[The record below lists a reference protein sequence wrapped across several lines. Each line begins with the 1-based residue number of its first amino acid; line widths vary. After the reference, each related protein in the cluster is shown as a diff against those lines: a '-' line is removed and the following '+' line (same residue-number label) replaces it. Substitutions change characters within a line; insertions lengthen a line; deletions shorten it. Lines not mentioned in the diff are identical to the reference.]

1 MQMLNN
7 GVKENPDGDGFNI
20 GQETGRG
27 STSSKYF
34 RWVCVPLR
42 ELIGGEEP
50 PSPFSRIRSHSKV

>member
-27 STSSKYF
+27 STSNKYF
-34 RWVCVPLR
+34 RWVWVRVSLR
-42 ELIGGEEP
+42 ELIGGATIP
-50 PSPFSRIRSHSKV
+50 IL